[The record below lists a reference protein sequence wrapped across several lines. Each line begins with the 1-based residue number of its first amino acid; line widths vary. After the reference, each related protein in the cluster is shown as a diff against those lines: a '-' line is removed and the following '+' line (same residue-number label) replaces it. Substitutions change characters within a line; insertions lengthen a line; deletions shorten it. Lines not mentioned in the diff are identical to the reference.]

1 MTDQDDVVSGAQAAA
16 KKAVEDAIDIQQK
29 VRDIT
34 LKALSEKRLDKDS
47 IKAVIRAV
55 TEGVSEGIGDNK
67 DKMSG
72 SFKEALS
79 GMDEALGKSAQAAKL
94 ASEEALGKVGDY
106 ADHEFKDTLKQ
117 LEGLEDLFIDT
128 VNAAAEQASKLAGES
143 FKDLTSHLR
152 NTGSDVGNQAKDAA
166 NSLREELTRLGKE
179 GVDTALDTG
188 KKVGGQIAQIASG
201 ILAGMAEAL
210 KK

>member
-94 ASEEALGKVGDY
+94 ASEEALGKVSDY
-106 ADHEFKDTLKQ
+106 ADHEFKDTLRQ

-143 FKDLTSHLR
+143 FKDLTSHLK
-152 NTGSDVGNQAKDAA
+152 NTGSDVGNQAKEAA
-166 NSLREELTRLGKE
+166 DSLREELTRLGKE
-179 GVDTALDTG
+179 GVETALDTG
-188 KKVGGQIAQIASG
+188 KKVGGQISQIASG